1 MRISLL
7 IAVVFLTTANAAP
20 ESVAVPK
27 WPEEQVRALRRWAV
41 AAPLD
46 ALPQPS
52 TANLDKT
59 VASQNQEEIDRAATE
74 LALRLARM
82 HLLGS
87 ASVETRGT
95 WHMPDVDEYYDLRG
109 WDREGVPTKATL
121 KRLGLEEYS

>member
-20 ESVAVPK
+20 ESATVPK

-52 TANLDKT
+52 TSNLDKAVT
-59 VASQNQEEIDRAATE
+59 SQNQ
-74 LALRLARM
+74 
-82 HLLGS
+82 
-87 ASVETRGT
+87 
-95 WHMPDVDEYYDLRG
+95 
-109 WDREGVPTKATL
+109 
-121 KRLGLEEYS
+121 